1 MAKFNYERQVHY
13 YETDQMGIVHHSNY
27 IRWMEEA
34 RIHLLSEI
42 GLPYDKMEE
51 DGILVPVLTVNCEYR
66 LAFRFG
72 DEFQIKMKPISF
84 NGVKL
89 QIGYEIYHKET
100 GALHARG
107 ESGHCFT
114 DKDMKLLRLKKDYPD
129 VYEGLKTW
137 SEKEND

>member
-1 MAKFNYERQVHY
+1 MAKFSYERQVHY

-34 RIHLLSEI
+34 RICLLAKI
-42 GLPYDKMEE
+42 GLPYDKMEA

-66 LAFRFG
+66 QAFRFG
-72 DEFQIKMKPISF
+72 DEFQIVLKPIAF

-89 QIGYEIYHKET
+89 QIGYEIYNKQT
-100 GALHARG
+100 GDLHARG

-114 DKDMKLLRLKKDYPD
+114 DKDMKLLRLKKDYAK
-129 VYEGLKTW
+129 VYESLKAW
-137 SEKEND
+137 SEEKDD